1 MVPQGKYGRDEGNDV
16 MKRLTV
22 VLFMLAGT
30 LLAQGPGGPGFRRNG
45 VGPRMQQ
52 MQPAGNADALK
63 QYLGLTD
70 AQVQQLRDLRKQ
82 QAESQRPAMEQIR
95 DKQQQLREA
104 VRATNPDAA
113 LIGQLTVDIKKLT
126 ESMMAN
132 RTDLQAKAQALLTPD
147 QKTKMAALEQAQKLM
162 PAAGQ
167 ATALGLL
174 APPAGAAGKMGMGP
188 GAGMMGRPRAGRMM
202 RPNGPPPPAANQQ

>member
-1 MVPQGKYGRDEGNDV
+1 

-22 VLFMLAGT
+22 VMFMLAGS

-45 VGPRMQQ
+45 MGPRPQQ

-70 AQVQQLRDLRKQ
+70 TQVQQLKDLRKQ

-95 DKQQQLREA
+95 DKRQQLRDA
-104 VRATNPDAA
+104 VQSASPDSA

-126 ESMMAN
+126 EAMLAN

-162 PAAGQ
+162 QAAGQ

-174 APPAGAAGKMGMGP
+174 APPAGMAGQGGMGRR
-188 GAGMMGRPRAGRMM
+188 AGMMARPRGRMMM

>member
-1 MVPQGKYGRDEGNDV
+1 

-22 VLFMLAGT
+22 VMFMLAGT

-45 VGPRMQQ
+45 MGPRQ
-52 MQPAGNADALK
+52 MQPAGSTDALK

-95 DKQQQLREA
+95 DKRQQLRDA
-104 VRATNPDAA
+104 VRAASPDSA

-126 ESMMAN
+126 ESMQAN

-147 QKTKMAALEQAQKLM
+147 QKTKIAALQEAQKLM

-174 APPAGAAGKMGMGP
+174 APPAGQVGMGA
-188 GAGMMGRPRAGRMM
+188 GAGMMARPRAGRMM
-202 RPNGPPPPAANQQ
+202 RPGGPPPPAANQQ

>member
-1 MVPQGKYGRDEGNDV
+1 

-22 VLFMLAGT
+22 VMFMLAGT
-30 LLAQGPGGPGFRRNG
+30 LLAQGPGGPGFRHNG
-45 VGPRMQQ
+45 MGPRQQQ

-70 AQVQQLRDLRKQ
+70 AQVQQLKDLRKQ
-82 QAESQRPAMEQIR
+82 QAESQRPVMEQIR
-95 DKQQQLREA
+95 DKRQQLRDA
-104 VRATNPDAA
+104 VRAANPDAA

-126 ESMMAN
+126 ESMLAN

-167 ATALGLL
+167 ATSLGLL
-174 APPAGAAGKMGMGP
+174 APLAGTAGQAGMGP
-188 GAGMMGRPRAGRMM
+188 GMMGRPRQGRMMM